1 MIRTLIVDDQPL
13 VRAGF
18 GMILASQ
25 PDIELAGEAQDGA
38 EAVSMVKRLAAQ
50 GNPADIVVMD
60 IRMPIMDGVTAT
72 KQLCALDGAP
82 RVIVLTTFDTDEDAF
97 ASLQAGAS
105 GFLLKNSPPEDLL
118 AAIRTVARGDAV
130 VAPRVTRRLLEHFA
144 GRFTTAATA
153 RRDPRLD
160 QLTER
165 EREVVTLIAHGLSN
179 QEIAERLVVAEATVK
194 THVGRIL
201 TKLELRDRVQI
212 VVLAYQ
218 SGLLPLP

>member
-1 MIRTLIVDDQPL
+1 VTIKVIVVDDQPL

-18 GMILASQ
+18 HMILTAQ
-25 PDIELAGEAQDGA
+25 PDIELLGEAQDGA
-38 EAVSMVKRLAAQ
+38 EALSLVKELAAQ
-50 GNPADIVVMD
+50 GNPADVVVMD
-60 IRMPIMDGVTAT
+60 IRMPIMDGVEAT
-72 KQLCALDGAP
+72 KQLCALADPP

-105 GFLLKNSPPEDLL
+105 GFLIKNAPPEDLL
-118 AAIRTVARGDAV
+118 AAIRTVASGDAV

-144 GRFTTAATA
+144 GRFVTGA
-153 RRDPRLD
+153 RHDRRLD

-165 EREVVTLIAHGLSN
+165 EREVVALIAQGLSN
-179 QEIAERLVVAEATVK
+179 LEIAARLVVAEATVK

-201 TKLELRDRVQI
+201 TKLDLRDRVQI

-218 SGLLPLP
+218 SGLVRPD